1 MERMGEEK
9 WNSLKLS
16 PSFVSTI
23 APPLMHDETI
33 HSDKYIVSGCKK
45 KEGFF
50 SSILIGSNK

>member
-1 MERMGEEK
+1 MGEEK